1 MELNKLVCDAGILG
15 AGGAGFPTHV
25 KINCK
30 AEFVLANGAEC
41 EPLLRVDQQVMQYF
55 AADVVRGIRAVKE
68 FTGAKRAVICLKE
81 HYHAAVAALQ
91 EVLKDADDA
100 ELHLLQGDHP
110 AGDEQQIVYEVTA
123 RVVPTGGLPLDVGA
137 VVCNVTVAHKHC
149 RRARR
154 QEGHGEKYVTVGGA
168 VKHPVTL
175 RVPVGI
181 SRQELMDAA
190 GGSHLRLQIH
200 HRRPVHGPGGR
211 HAGHPGDED
220 DRRPARHPEGS
231 PPAGAEVSEAQSAA
245 HHVGLLP
252 VLHVHADVPR
262 NALGLNVQPH
272 KAMRSLASGGDLLG
286 EFNGIFS
293 CCNCGLCTY
302 YACNFGLKPSQV
314 MQTLE
319 ICHCLEGRSPP

>member
-91 EVLKDADDA
+91 EVLKDADDV
-100 ELHLLQGDHP
+100 ELHLLQGYYP
-110 AGDEQQIVYEVTA
+110 AGDEQQIVYEVTG

-137 VVCNVTVAHKHC
+137 VVCNVSTLTNIAAALDGKKVT
-149 RRARR
+149 
-154 QEGHGEKYVTVGGA
+154 EKYVTVGGA
-168 VKHPVTL
+168 VKNPVTL

-181 SRQELMDAA
+181 SLQELMDAA
-190 GGSHLRLQIH
+190 
-200 HRRPVHGPGGR
+200 GGR

-220 DRRPARHPEGS
+220 DRRPAGHPEGS
-231 PPAGAEVSEAQSAA
+231 SPAGAEVSEAQSAA

-252 VLHVHADVPR
+252 VLHVHADVPAQR
-262 NALGLNVQPH
+262 ARPEC
-272 KAMRSLASGGDLLG
+272 AA
-286 EFNGIFS
+286 
-293 CCNCGLCTY
+293 
-302 YACNFGLKPSQV
+302 A
-314 MQTLE
+314 
-319 ICHCLEGRSPP
+319 

>member
-91 EVLKDADDA
+91 EVLKDADDV
-100 ELHLLQGDHP
+100 ELHLLQGYYP
-110 AGDEQQIVYEVTA
+110 AGDEQQIVYEVTG

-137 VVCNVTVAHKHC
+137 VVCNVSTLTNIAAALDGKKVT
-149 RRARR
+149 
-154 QEGHGEKYVTVGGA
+154 EKYVTVGGA
-168 VKHPVTL
+168 VKNPVTL

-181 SRQELMDAA
+181 SLQE
-190 GGSHLRLQIH
+190 
-200 HRRPVHGPGGR
+200 PGGR

-220 DRRPARHPEGS
+220 DRRPAGHPEGS
-231 PPAGAEVSEAQSAA
+231 PSAGAEVSEAQSAA

-252 VLHVHADVPR
+252 VLHVHADVPAQR
-262 NALGLNVQPH
+262 ARPEC
-272 KAMRSLASGGDLLG
+272 AA
-286 EFNGIFS
+286 
-293 CCNCGLCTY
+293 
-302 YACNFGLKPSQV
+302 A
-314 MQTLE
+314 
-319 ICHCLEGRSPP
+319 